1 MTAYSHGPR
10 GSRRDRPYPTLWWS
24 GQAEIM
30 GSLGRNSSGTAKIDA
45 VGVAERVGAQ
55 DDCGLS
61 RRSRAQVGARIALM
75 VIVTHI
81 T

>member
-1 MTAYSHGPR
+1 
-10 GSRRDRPYPTLWWS
+10 
-24 GQAEIM
+24 M

-61 RRSRAQVGARIALM
+61 RRSRAQVGARVALM